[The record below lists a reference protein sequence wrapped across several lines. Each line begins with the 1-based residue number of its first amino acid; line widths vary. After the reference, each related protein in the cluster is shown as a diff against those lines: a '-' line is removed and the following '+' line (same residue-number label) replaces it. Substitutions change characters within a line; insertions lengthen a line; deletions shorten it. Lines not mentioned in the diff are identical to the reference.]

1 MKKDW
6 YSLPLISDL
15 LDSSHKARIYTK
27 IDLRHAY
34 YFVHIAKGDEWK
46 TVFWTHYEAFKWS
59 VIPFGLTNA
68 PAAFQHFMNDV
79 FSNLLDLCIVVYLN
93 NILIYSNDITQHW
106 SHIKKVLKRL
116 QKAGLYAKAEKCE
129 FHSNSMEY
137 PGYVLLPS
145 GLTMSDMRVKTIQ
158 EWPEPKKIKNIQSFL
173 GFANFYRYFIFNYS
187 DIVTLLTR
195 LTRKNTL

>member
-1 MKKDW
+1 
-6 YSLPLISDL
+6 
-15 LDSSHKARIYTK
+15 
-27 IDLRHAY
+27 
-34 YFVHIAKGDEWK
+34 
-46 TVFWTHYEAFKWS
+46 
-59 VIPFGLTNA
+59 
-68 PAAFQHFMNDV
+68 MNDV

-137 PGYVLLPS
+137 LGYVLLPS